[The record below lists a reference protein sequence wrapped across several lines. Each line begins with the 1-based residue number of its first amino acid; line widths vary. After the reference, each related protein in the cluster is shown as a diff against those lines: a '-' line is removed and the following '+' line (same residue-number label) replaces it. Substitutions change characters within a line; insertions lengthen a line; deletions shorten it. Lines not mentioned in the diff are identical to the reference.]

1 MAQTIFISHSSRDDA
16 DIDRIAEAL
25 QAGGYDSWVDHRQ
38 GITPGAPS
46 WDAAIRAALVDCA
59 AALFVM
65 SGEGLASE
73 ICGSECLLARELEK
87 PLYVLRLRE
96 VEPKDVWL
104 YIKQIQYADLVHDFE
119 AGMALLLS
127 TLRGEKREGAP
138 EVVRAKFTGRAAL
151 RLTLPYIDTNPL
163 RGRADDL
170 ERLRASLGAHVVQV
184 TGTGGTGK
192 SRLAAEV
199 ALEHPTGALWHR
211 CTANTTASDLLIG
224 LAEHVGMKADT
235 PRAALLAAF
244 SRRPA
249 LVVVDNA
256 EDVAQGAR
264 RDDYREL
271 LYALIEAGAPVIL
284 TARAPWNELKPRREI
299 VPTALDEATAAQIA
313 LDFAAAEQIA
323 LSADEATELATA
335 ARLYPRLIEWAV
347 TQIPVQ
353 TGGRARVLRMLRDL
367 KSHDVQAALDEM
379 ITRTLDQMEAQAHD
393 GAAARALLARLCI
406 MPGSFDRHAALY
418 LRQHERVDEDDL
430 DDALTTLRGW
440 RFLRDVG
447 EERWR
452 VEEVV
457 RLAVHHD
464 EDAFLLFVDHYT
476 EAAAQ
481 FLSVPPEEWAAT
493 VERDS
498 DNITAVGD
506 LLVER
511 LATAPTADLHK
522 RAVAFASN
530 IRNYLAMRREVRRA
544 AWLEMGLAAA
554 QALGEEYRAKKA
566 NFFSS
571 IGLQAH
577 VYGDMESA
585 LASYGQALMIRRA
598 FNDKR
603 GEATILNNLGG
614 VWADLGDQ
622 HKALGFYNQSL
633 TLYRANN
640 DKGGEA
646 TSFNN
651 IGLVWSH
658 LGDKQKALD
667 YFNQAIP
674 LLRDVGDKGGE
685 AATLNNIG
693 TIWSALG
700 DKQQALDYFKQA
712 LLVVQV
718 VGNKV
723 GEAKTLN
730 NIGDVWIE
738 LGEPQNALDYYEQA
752 LPLRRAV
759 GDKDGEARTLNNIGG
774 VWYGLGEKDKAL
786 DYYHQALPLRRA
798 VGNKSGEAT
807 TLNNIGMVWDDLG
820 DKQKARD
827 YYEQALPLLRALSDK
842 GGEAVTCF
850 NLGLLHESLGDLEQ
864 AVSYFERCI
873 TLGEQVQSPHLERFR
888 AEMARLRA
896 KRDGGSAP

>member
-1 MAQTIFISHSSRDDA
+1 MTQTLFISHSTKDDDA
-16 DIDRIAEAL
+16 IDRIADSLEK
-25 QAGGYDSWVDHRQ
+25 AGYASWVDHRN
-38 GITPGAPS
+38 GIVPGTPS
-46 WDAAIRAALVDCA
+46 WDRAIRAAITDCDG
-59 AALFVM
+59 ALFIM
-65 SGEGLASE
+65 TGDSLASE
-73 ICGSECLLARELEK
+73 ICGSECLLVRELDK

-96 VEPKDVWL
+96 VVSKDVWL
-104 YIKQIQYADLVHDFE
+104 YIKQIQYADLAHDFE

-127 TLRGEKREGAP
+127 ALRGEKREGAP
-138 EVVRAKFTGRAAL
+138 EVVRAKFSGRAAL

-170 ERLRASLGAHVVQV
+170 ERLRASLDGGAHVVQV

-256 EDVAQGAR
+256 EDVTQGAR

-271 LYALIEAGAPVIL
+271 LYALIEADAPVIL
-284 TARAPWNELKPRREI
+284 TTRVPWNELKPRREI

-323 LSADEATELATA
+323 LSADEARELATA

-379 ITRTLDQMEAQAHD
+379 ITRTLDDMVAQAHD
-393 GAAARALLARLCI
+393 GAAAQALLARLCI

-418 LRQHERVDEDDL
+418 LRQHEMVDEDEL
-430 DDALTTLRGW
+430 DDALTTLRTW
-440 RFLRDVG
+440 RFVRDVG

-457 RLAVHHD
+457 RLAVRQV
-464 EDAFLLFVDHYT
+464 EDAFIPFVTHYT

-481 FLSVPPEEWAAT
+481 FDSLPPEEWAAT
-493 VERDS
+493 VERDI

-511 LATAPTADLHK
+511 RAAETPDLHK

-530 IRNYLAMRREVRRA
+530 ITRYLSRRREVRRGT
-544 AWLEMGLAAA
+544 WLEMGLAAA
-554 QALGEEYRAKKA
+554 QALGDAYRGKQRL
-566 NFFSS
+566 FL
-571 IGLQAH
+571 GELGGQADAF
-577 VYGDMESA
+577 GDKGAALRYNEQSLA
-585 LASYGQALMIRRA
+585 LARALG
-598 FNDKR
+598 DKR
-603 GEATILNNLGG
+603 NEAT
-614 VWADLGDQ
+614 
-622 HKALGFYNQSL
+622 
-633 TLYRANN
+633 TL
-640 DKGGEA
+640 
-646 TSFNN
+646 NN
-651 IGLVWSH
+651 IGLVWRQLGEYQKALDYYEQALPMRREVGDKGGEAATLTNIGAAWSALGDKQKALDFFEQALPLLRAVGNKSVEATTLNNIGAVWDA

-667 YFNQAIP
+667 YFELALP
-674 LLRDVGDKGGE
+674 LLRAVGNKTVE
-685 AATLNNIG
+685 ATTLNNIG
-693 TIWSALG
+693 AVWSALG
-700 DKQQALDYFKQA
+700 DKHK
-712 LLVVQV
+712 
-718 VGNKV
+718 
-723 GEAKTLN
+723 
-730 NIGDVWIE
+730 
-738 LGEPQNALDYYEQA
+738 ALDYYNQA

-759 GDKDGEARTLNNIGG
+759 GDK
-774 VWYGLGEKDKAL
+774 
-786 DYYHQALPLRRA
+786 
-798 VGNKSGEAT
+798 SGEAT
-807 TLNNIGMVWDDLG
+807 TLNNIGGVWSDLG
-820 DKQKARD
+820 DKQKELD
-827 YYEQALPLLRALSDK
+827 FYNQALTLRRAVGDK
-842 GGEAVTCF
+842 SGEAVTCF
-850 NLGLLHESLGDLEQ
+850 NLGLLHESLGDLDQ
-864 AVSYFERCI
+864 AITYLERCVE
-873 TLGEQVQSPHLERFR
+873 LDEQVQHPDLESDR
-888 AEMARLRA
+888 AVLARVKG
-896 KRDGGSAP
+896 KRDGGNARLRLET